1 MSRMGG
7 RYDDA
12 HPYRERPDSGPRRR
26 HPGADSAG
34 GADVPRR
41 HGGRPGGDRG
51 ADPRDREQEPLPL
64 LRRRRRAGRGS
75 LLRAR
80 VRGAHGLEARALRQR
95 RLLGAHLC
103 ADRRGHRRGGRG
115 DRAGVHVERD
125 AERRARHARSARPC
139 RGGRVADARPGRRR
153 AADHAAH
160 ARDSARCTCA
170 ARPPPW
176 TSSLRS
182 RRNTTSS

>member
-51 ADPRDREQEPLPL
+51 ADPRDREQERLPL
-64 LRRRRRAGRGS
+64 LRRRRRAGRGRS
-75 LLRAR
+75 IRAR
-80 VRGAHGLEARALRQR
+80 VRGAHGRHARALRQR
-95 RLLGAHLC
+95 RFLRAHLRP
-103 ADRRGHRRGGRG
+103 DRRGHRRGGRG
-115 DRAGVHVERD
+115 DRAGLHLERD
-125 AERRARHARSARPC
+125 AERRARLSRSPRPR
-139 RGGRVADARPGRRR
+139 RGGRVADARPCGCR
-153 AADHAAH
+153 AEDHATDD
-160 ARDSARCTCA
+160 ARFFRCTCA

-176 TSSLRS
+176 PSSRRS
-182 RRNTTSS
+182 RSNTISC